1 LPVRSGGE
9 RSFEKATIKEGM
21 APCALVQPSGRPSTN
36 NMSLERTRLARAKFR
51 LVLPSI
57 SP

>member
-21 APCALVQPSGRPSTN
+21 APCALAQPSGRPGTN

-51 LVLPSI
+51 LVLPAE